1 VTNNCRACASPI
13 VASKPSARWE
23 FAQNTVSRRHKGSQL
38 LKKRIG
44 VIIYQTSTSKGQEL
58 VAERMV
64 KEFIRLG
71 HETFLI
77 TSNYHDGTEVVSS
90 ADLARSGGYSYTEQD
105 PELGIP
111 IIRVDSYIA
120 RWPPRRIGFRDFI
133 PVLER
138 IVDGFHLDVLITH
151 STLWNGPEEV
161 AKFIEWRRYMK
172 TIGGYR
178 DPLVFC
184 HMSHFQEPSPKRY
197 SLTERSFRVAWNRLT
212 LPQIISTANLI
223 LVVTPLE
230 KEAKVKMGA
239 KPEKCFLYPGGV
251 DEEAFSRYS
260 RGNDQGVK
268 NFLKQSNIDD
278 DKKIVS
284 YMGSIEERKNPLAF
298 LKIAA
303 ILKER
308 KDIHFVIAGK
318 GDSSYSQKVI
328 DTAQSLPN
336 VTYLGEVSE
345 EQKVQLMKSSYL
357 NVLLSRSEALG
368 LTQLEFMYSGVP
380 VITSGVEGQAW
391 LIRDGKEGIHVKGP
405 DDVEGAAAAVTK
417 LCDDSS
423 LWSEMSANAK
433 QRTSDMTTSK
443 LTEQL
448 DEALSEELIKERGLI
463 AMPSEVR
470 ATIAEPEN
478 VLKSW
483 SSGTWGVI
491 ATGRRLFIRRG
502 VISRKVIEI
511 PYVNVTS
518 IEHTRRFSWKTLV
531 AGSIIALSLFVA
543 LFVRSILPKILVSI
557 INELVKFLT
566 ASRLIQPSFLG
577 IFLAVIPLIP
587 LLVAVTVFAVEART
601 GFTLRGPG
609 KETIYLPGQ
618 FREVITFIRN
628 MQDVDF
634 ERMFVDKRRSPGP
647 RSSADDFVAY
657 R

>member
-1 VTNNCRACASPI
+1 MQ
-13 VASKPSARWE
+13 K
-23 FAQNTVSRRHKGSQL
+23 TVSGRRKGSQL

-44 VIIYQTSTSKGQEL
+44 VIIYQTSKSKGQEL

-64 KEFIRLG
+64 KEFTRLG

-77 TSNYHDGTEVVSS
+77 TSNYHDGVEVVSS
-90 ADLARSGGYSYTEQD
+90 ADLARLGGYSYTERD
-105 PELGIP
+105 PELDIP
-111 IIRVDSYIA
+111 IIRVDSYVA

-172 TIGGYR
+172 RIGGYR

-212 LPQIISTANLI
+212 LPQIFSTANLI

-251 DEEAFSRYS
+251 DEEVFSRYL
-260 RGNDQGVK
+260 RGNDQGVQ
-268 NFLKQSNIDD
+268 NFLKQSGIDE

-284 YMGSIEERKNPLAF
+284 YLGSIEERKNPLAVV
-298 LKIAA
+298 KIAE
-303 ILKER
+303 ILRER
-308 KDIHFVIAGK
+308 SDIHFVIAGK
-318 GDSSYSQKVI
+318 GDSSYSRKVI
-328 DTAQSLPN
+328 DAAQSLPN
-336 VTYLGEVSE
+336 ITYLGELNE

-391 LIRDGKEGIHVKGP
+391 LIRDGKEGIHIKGP
-405 DDVEGAAAAVTK
+405 DDVEGAAAAVTR

-423 LWSEMSANAK
+423 LWSEMSTNAK
-433 QRTSDMTTSK
+433 QRTADMTVSK
-443 LTEQL
+443 LTGQL
-448 DEALSEELIKERGLI
+448 DDALSQELIKERGLI
-463 AMPSEVR
+463 AMPREVR

-502 VISRKVIEI
+502 VISRKVFEI

-531 AGSIIALSLFVA
+531 AGSIIALALFVA
-543 LFVRSILPKILVSI
+543 LFLRSILPTVLASM
-557 INELVKFLT
+557 INELVNSLT
-566 ASRLIQPSFLG
+566 ASGFVQPSFLG
-577 IFLAVIPLIP
+577 ILLAAVPLIP
-587 LLVAVTVFAVEART
+587 LLAAGIVFAAQART

-634 ERMFVDKRRSPGP
+634 ERILVEQRRWPGP
-647 RSSADDFVAY
+647 RSY
-657 R
+657 E

>member
-1 VTNNCRACASPI
+1 MKSPSLEARAERRFPWI
-13 VASKPSARWE
+13 ARE
-23 FAQNTVSRRHKGSQL
+23 VRM

-44 VIIYQTSTSKGQEL
+44 VIMYQTSSSKGQEL
-58 VAERMV
+58 VAQRMV
-64 KEFIRLG
+64 REFIRLG
-71 HETFLI
+71 HEAYLI
-77 TSNYHDGTEVVSS
+77 TSIYHDGLEVISS
-90 ADLARSGGYSYTEQD
+90 ADLTKSGGYSYSD
-105 PELGIP
+105 SDNELGIP
-111 IIRVDSYIA
+111 IIRVDSYVS
-120 RWPPRRIGFRDFI
+120 RWPPRRINFRDFI
-133 PVLER
+133 SVLER
-138 IVDGFHLDVLITH
+138 IVDGYHLDVLITH

-161 AKFIEWRRYMK
+161 ARFIEWRRYMK
-172 TIGGYR
+172 KIGGYR

-212 LPQIISTANLI
+212 LPQIFSTANLI

-239 KPEKCFLYPGGV
+239 NPEKCFLYPGGV
-251 DEEAFSRYS
+251 DEETFARYS
-260 RGNDQGVK
+260 KSNTQGIK
-268 NFLKQSNIDD
+268 SFLKQSDIDD

-284 YMGSIEERKNPLAF
+284 YLGSIEERKNPLAF
-298 LKIAA
+298 LRVAE

-308 KDIHFVIAGK
+308 KDIQFVIAG
-318 GDSSYSQKVI
+318 GGESPYSQKVNE
-328 DTAQSLPN
+328 TARSLPN
-336 VTYLGEVSE
+336 VRCLGEVSE
-345 EQKVQLMKSSYL
+345 KQKILLMRSSYI

-391 LIRDGKEGIHVKGP
+391 LIRDGMEGIHVEGP

-417 LCDDSS
+417 LCDSS
-423 LWSEMSANAK
+423 TLWSEMSANAK
-433 QRTSDMTTSK
+433 KRTSDLTVSK
-443 LTEQL
+443 LTGEL

-470 ATIAEPEN
+470 ATMAEPEN

-502 VISRKVIEI
+502 VISRRVIEI
-511 PYVNVTS
+511 PYTNVTS
-518 IEHTRRFSWKTLV
+518 IEHTRRYPWKTLV
-531 AGSIIALSLFVA
+531 VGSLIALLLFVG
-543 LFVRSILPKILVSI
+543 LFLTSILPPILVSI
-557 INELVKFLT
+557 INQLVNFLT
-566 ASRLIQPSFLG
+566 TSGLVQLRFLDALLTLVTFIPILIA
-577 IFLAVIPLIP
+577 LA
-587 LLVAVTVFAVEART
+587 VFAVGARI

-628 MQDVDF
+628 MQDLDYERTTVD
-634 ERMFVDKRRSPGP
+634 ERQRMPSPP
-647 RSSADDFVAY
+647 PSE
-657 R
+657 